1 MLRVRLALV
10 VAISLCF
17 VFVLGFTLYWG
28 SHKIALYSSRSQSA
42 YEAFDR
48 YQQLYREAYRYF
60 KQRMDLL
67 LVDRQGTAADVEMS
81 RQRLH
86 DALERLRKA
95 AATDIDG
102 AGDSGSEAW
111 QGRQSELDSIARLS
125 ASLEVGVHR
134 FDQVDRL
141 RHEGRRDAALLLL
154 SEVLEEDIDRKF
166 DPLIDDAIDRERE
179 RALVAKER
187 LMGLV
192 GLSSWIS
199 ISTALISVI
208 FSIAAGVLLFRSI
221 RKPIEA
227 LMRGTDEI
235 AAGNLMYRIAVDS
248 RDEFGYLAKH
258 FNQMA
263 QELEV
268 QRRKLGEARAV
279 LEQKVAERTLE
290 LNHLNGELQRLDHAR
305 RQFFADIS
313 HELRTPITV
322 IRGEAE
328 VTLRG
333 RNKDAEEYK
342 ESLQR
347 VLDLSLQLGKL
358 VNDLLFL
365 ARAETAHMQFEWE
378 TLDLAEL
385 VVNTAED
392 IRVLAQDKS
401 IEVALNVAE
410 APMWVR
416 GDKQRLRQV
425 IFILGDN
432 ACRYSSAGG
441 RIAIDLAADGG
452 EATLRVNDR
461 GIGIPAQD
469 LELIFDRYY
478 RSLNARRSSDD
489 GTGLGLPVAK
499 AIVSAH
505 GGEISAD
512 SAETCGT
519 TFAVT
524 LPLIKRNED
533 VLEAGADAFDGAPEY
548 ARESAA

>member
-1 MLRVRLALV
+1 MLRIRLALV

-17 VFVLGFTLYWG
+17 VFLLGFTLYWG
-28 SHKIALYSSRSQSA
+28 SHKIVLYSSRSQSA

-67 LVDRQGTAADVEMS
+67 LVDQQGTVADVEMS

-86 DALERLRKA
+86 DAVERLRKA
-95 AATDIDG
+95 AATNLDAADDI
-102 AGDSGSEAW
+102 EAW
-111 QGRQSELDSIARLS
+111 QTRQSELDSIARLS
-125 ASLEVGVHR
+125 ASLEAGMHR

-141 RHEGRRDAALLLL
+141 RQEGRREEALLLL

-166 DPLIDDAIDRERE
+166 DPLIDGAITRERE
-179 RALVAKER
+179 RALVARER

-199 ISTALISVI
+199 ISTALISVV
-208 FSIAAGVLLFRSI
+208 FSIAAGAMLFRSI
-221 RKPIEA
+221 RRPIEA

-235 AAGNLMYRIAVDS
+235 AAGNLPYRIPIDS

-263 QELEV
+263 QELEI
-268 QRRKLGEARAV
+268 QRRKLSEAHAA
-279 LEQKVAERTLE
+279 LEHKVAERTLE

-333 RNKDAEEYK
+333 KNKDAEEYK

-347 VLDLSLQLGKL
+347 VLELSLQLGKL

-385 VVNTAED
+385 VINAAED

-401 IEVALNVAE
+401 IAVTLNVSG
-410 APMWVR
+410 APVWVR

-432 ACRYSSAGG
+432 ACRYSNAGS
-441 RIAIDLAADGG
+441 RIVIDMEADGA
-452 EATLRVNDR
+452 EAVLRVNDH
-461 GIGIPAQD
+461 GIGIPAHD

-478 RSLNARRSSDD
+478 RSTNARRSSDD

-499 AIVSAH
+499 AIVAAH
-505 GGEISAD
+505 GGQISAD
-512 SAETCGT
+512 SREGAGT

-524 LPLIKRNED
+524 LPQVKLNENALDANADDFD
-533 VLEAGADAFDGAPEY
+533 VLREY

>member
-28 SHKIALYSSRSQSA
+28 SHKIALYSSRSQAA

-67 LVDRQGTAADVEMS
+67 LVDQQGTAADVEMS

-86 DALERLRKA
+86 DAVERLRKA
-95 AATDIDG
+95 AATDLDTANDI
-102 AGDSGSEAW
+102 EVW
-111 QGRQSELDSIARLS
+111 QTRQSELDSIARLS
-125 ASLEVGVHR
+125 ASIEGGMHR
-134 FDQVDRL
+134 FDEVDRL
-141 RHEGRRDAALLLL
+141 RHQGRREAALLLL

-166 DPLIDDAIDRERE
+166 GPLIDSAISRERE
-179 RALVAKER
+179 RALVARER

-192 GLSSWIS
+192 GLSRWIS
-199 ISTALISVI
+199 VSTALVSVI
-208 FSIAAGVLLFRSI
+208 FSIAAGAMLFRSI
-221 RKPIEA
+221 RRPIEA

-235 AAGNLMYRIAVDS
+235 AAGNLPYRIAIDS

-263 QELEV
+263 QELEI
-268 QRRKLGEARAV
+268 QRRKLGEAQAA
-279 LEQKVAERTLE
+279 LEHKVAERTLE

-347 VLDLSLQLGKL
+347 ILDLSLQLGKL

-378 TLDLAEL
+378 MLDFIEL
-385 VVNTAED
+385 VVNAAED

-401 IEVALNVAE
+401 IEVMLNVAE
-410 APMWVR
+410 TPVWVR

-432 ACRYSSAGG
+432 AVRYSNAGS
-441 RIAIDLAADGG
+441 RIAIDLEADGT
-452 EATLRVNDR
+452 EAVLRVNDH
-461 GIGIPAQD
+461 GIGIPAHD

-478 RSLNARRSSDD
+478 RSMNARRSSDD

-499 AIVSAH
+499 AIVTAH
-505 GGEISAD
+505 GGRISAH
-512 SAETCGT
+512 SSEGAGT

-524 LPLIKRNED
+524 LPQLTLNESD
-533 VLEAGADAFDGAPEY
+533 TDGGADVDVCQEF

>member
-28 SHKIALYSSRSQSA
+28 SHKIALYSSRSQAA

-67 LVDRQGTAADVEMS
+67 LVDQQGTAADVEMS

-86 DALERLRKA
+86 DAVERLRKA
-95 AATDIDG
+95 AATDLDTANDI
-102 AGDSGSEAW
+102 EVW
-111 QGRQSELDSIARLS
+111 QTRQSELDSIARLS
-125 ASLEVGVHR
+125 ASLEGGMHR
-134 FDQVDRL
+134 FDEVDRL
-141 RHEGRRDAALLLL
+141 RHQGRREAALLLL

-166 DPLIDDAIDRERE
+166 GPLIDSAISRERE
-179 RALVAKER
+179 RALVARER

-192 GLSSWIS
+192 GLSRWIS
-199 ISTALISVI
+199 VSTALVSVI
-208 FSIAAGVLLFRSI
+208 FSIAAGAMLFRSI
-221 RKPIEA
+221 RRPIEA

-235 AAGNLMYRIAVDS
+235 AAGNLPYRIAIDS

-263 QELEV
+263 QELEI
-268 QRRKLGEARAV
+268 QRRKLGEAQAA
-279 LEQKVAERTLE
+279 LEHKVAERTLE

-347 VLDLSLQLGKL
+347 ILDLSLQLGKL

-378 TLDLAEL
+378 MLDFIEL
-385 VVNTAED
+385 VVNAAED

-401 IEVALNVAE
+401 IEVTLNVAE
-410 APMWVR
+410 TPVWVR

-432 ACRYSSAGG
+432 AVRYSNAGS
-441 RIAIDLAADGG
+441 RIAIDLEADGT
-452 EATLRVNDR
+452 EAVLRVNDH
-461 GIGIPAQD
+461 GIGIPAHD

-478 RSLNARRSSDD
+478 RSTNARRSSDD

-499 AIVSAH
+499 AIVTAH
-505 GGEISAD
+505 GGRISAH
-512 SAETCGT
+512 SSEGAGT

-524 LPLIKRNED
+524 LPQLTLNESD
-533 VLEAGADAFDGAPEY
+533 TDGGADVDVCQEF

>member
-1 MLRVRLALV
+1 MLRIRLAMV

-67 LVDRQGTAADVEMS
+67 LVDQQGTAADVEMS

-86 DALERLRKA
+86 DAVERLRKA
-95 AATDIDG
+95 AATDLDAASDI
-102 AGDSGSEAW
+102 EVW
-111 QGRQSELDSIARLS
+111 QTRQSELDSIARLS
-125 ASLEVGVHR
+125 ASLEAGMNR

-141 RHEGRRDAALLLL
+141 RQEGRREAALLLL

-166 DPLIDDAIDRERE
+166 DPLIDDAINRERE
-179 RALVAKER
+179 RALVARER
-187 LMGLV
+187 LMGLI

-199 ISTALISVI
+199 ISTAIVSVV
-208 FSIAAGVLLFRSI
+208 FSIAAGAMLFRSI
-221 RKPIEA
+221 RRPIEA

-235 AAGNLMYRIAVDS
+235 AAGNLPYRIPIDS

-268 QRRKLGEARAV
+268 QQRKLGEARTV

-290 LNHLNGELQRLDHAR
+290 LNHLNGELQRMDHAR

-347 VLDLSLQLGKL
+347 ILELSLQLGKL

-365 ARAETAHMQFEWE
+365 ARAETANLQFEWE
-378 TLDLAEL
+378 TLDLVEL
-385 VVNTAED
+385 VVNAAED
-392 IRVLAQDKS
+392 IRVLAQEKS
-401 IEVALNVAE
+401 IEVTLNVTDT
-410 APMWVR
+410 PVWVR
-416 GDKQRLRQV
+416 GDKQRLRQI
-425 IFILGDN
+425 IFVLGDN
-432 ACRYSSAGG
+432 ACRYSHAGG
-441 RIAIDLAADGG
+441 RIIIDLEGDGT
-452 EATLRVNDR
+452 EALLRVIDH

-469 LELIFDRYY
+469 LKMIFDRYY
-478 RSLNARRSSDD
+478 RSTNARRSSDD

-499 AIVSAH
+499 AIVAAH

-512 SAETCGT
+512 SSEEAGT

-524 LPLIKRNED
+524 LPQVDLKD
-533 VLEAGADAFDGAPEY
+533 SAVDASADDFDY
-548 ARESAA
+548 VRESAA

>member
-28 SHKIALYSSRSQSA
+28 SHKIALYSSRSQMA

-81 RQRLH
+81 RQRLQ
-86 DALERLRKA
+86 DAIERLRKA
-95 AATDIDG
+95 TAKDIDG
-102 AGDSGSEAW
+102 TGDIEAW
-111 QGRQSELDSIARLS
+111 RGRESELDSIARLS
-125 ASLEVGVHR
+125 ASLEAGMHR

-141 RHEGRRDAALLLL
+141 RQEDRRDAALLLL

-166 DPLIDDAIDRERE
+166 DPLIDDAINRERE
-179 RALVAKER
+179 QALVARER

-199 ISTALISVI
+199 ISTALVSVV
-208 FSIAAGVLLFRSI
+208 FSIAAGALLFRGI

-235 AAGNLMYRIAVDS
+235 AAGNLVYRIAIDS

-268 QRRKLGEARAV
+268 QQRKLGEARAV

-290 LNHLNGELQRLDHAR
+290 LNHLNGELQRMDHAR

-333 RNKDAEEYK
+333 RNKEAEEYK

-347 VLDLSLQLGKL
+347 VHELSLQLGKL

-385 VVNTAED
+385 VVNAAED

-401 IEVALNVAE
+401 IVVTLNVADT
-410 APMWVR
+410 PVWVR
-416 GDKQRLRQV
+416 GDKQRLRQI

-432 ACRYSSAGG
+432 ACRYSNVGG
-441 RIAIDLAADGG
+441 RIAIDLAADGT
-452 EATLRVNDR
+452 EATLRVNDH
-461 GIGIPAQD
+461 GIGIPAKD
-469 LELIFDRYY
+469 LEMIFDRYY

-499 AIVSAH
+499 AIVAAH
-505 GGEISAD
+505 GGQISAD
-512 SAETCGT
+512 SAEVSGT

-524 LPLIKRNED
+524 LPQVEWSESALAASAGDFD
-533 VLEAGADAFDGAPEY
+533 VTQEY
-548 ARESAA
+548 VRESAA

>member
-10 VAISLCF
+10 VAVSLCF

-28 SHKIALYSSRSQSA
+28 AHKIALYSSRSQAA

-67 LVDRQGTAADVEMS
+67 LVDQQGTVADVEMS

-86 DALERLRKA
+86 DAVERLRKA
-95 AATDIDG
+95 AATGLDSANDI
-102 AGDSGSEAW
+102 EAW
-111 QGRQSELDSIARLS
+111 QSRQSELDSIARLS
-125 ASLEVGVHR
+125 ASLEAGMHR
-134 FDQVDRL
+134 FDEVDRL
-141 RHEGRRDAALLLL
+141 RHEGRREAALLLL
-154 SEVLEEDIDRKF
+154 SEVLEEDIDRTF
-166 DPLIDDAIDRERE
+166 DPLIDSAISRERE
-179 RALVAKER
+179 RALVARER

-199 ISTALISVI
+199 VSTALVSVI
-208 FSIAAGVLLFRSI
+208 FSVAAGAMLFRSI
-221 RKPIEA
+221 RRPIEA

-235 AAGNLMYRIAVDS
+235 AAGNLLYRIAIDS

-258 FNQMA
+258 FNLMA
-263 QELEV
+263 QELEI
-268 QRRKLGEARAV
+268 QRRKLGEAQAA
-279 LEQKVAERTLE
+279 LEHKVAERTQE
-290 LNHLNGELQRLDHAR
+290 LNRLNGELQRLDHAR

-333 RNKDAEEYK
+333 RNKDADEYK

-347 VLDLSLQLGKL
+347 ILDLSLQLGKL

-378 TLDLAEL
+378 TLDFVEL
-385 VVNTAED
+385 VVNAAED
-392 IRVLAQDKS
+392 IRVLAQDKL
-401 IEVALNVAE
+401 IEVTLNVSD
-410 APMWVR
+410 APVWVR

-425 IFILGDN
+425 VFILGDN
-432 ACRYSSAGG
+432 AARYSDAGS
-441 RIAIDLAADGG
+441 RITIDLEADGA
-452 EATLRVNDR
+452 EAVLRVNDR
-461 GIGIPAQD
+461 GIGIPAHD

-478 RSLNARRSSDD
+478 RSTNARRSSDD

-499 AIVSAH
+499 AIVTAH
-505 GGEISAD
+505 GGRISAH
-512 SAETCGT
+512 SSEGHGT

-524 LPLIKRNED
+524 LPQLTLNESDTD
-533 VLEAGADAFDGAPEY
+533 VSADVDVCQDY

>member
-10 VAISLCF
+10 VAVSLCF

-28 SHKIALYSSRSQSA
+28 AHKIALYSSRSQAA

-67 LVDRQGTAADVEMS
+67 LVDQQGTVADVEMS

-86 DALERLRKA
+86 DAVERLRKA
-95 AATDIDG
+95 AATGLDSANDI
-102 AGDSGSEAW
+102 EAW
-111 QGRQSELDSIARLS
+111 QSRQSELDSIARLS
-125 ASLEVGVHR
+125 ASLEAGMHR
-134 FDQVDRL
+134 FDEVDRL
-141 RHEGRRDAALLLL
+141 RHEGRREAALLLL
-154 SEVLEEDIDRKF
+154 SEVLEEDIDRTF
-166 DPLIDDAIDRERE
+166 DPLIDSAISRERE
-179 RALVAKER
+179 RALVARER

-199 ISTALISVI
+199 VSTALVSVI
-208 FSIAAGVLLFRSI
+208 FSVAAGAMLFRSI
-221 RKPIEA
+221 RRPIEA

-235 AAGNLMYRIAVDS
+235 AAGNLLYRIAIDS

-258 FNQMA
+258 FNLMA
-263 QELEV
+263 QELEI
-268 QRRKLGEARAV
+268 QRRKLGEAQAA
-279 LEQKVAERTLE
+279 LEHKVAERTQE
-290 LNHLNGELQRLDHAR
+290 LNRLNGELQRLDHAR

-347 VLDLSLQLGKL
+347 ILDLSLQLGKL

-378 TLDLAEL
+378 TLDFVEL
-385 VVNTAED
+385 VVNAAED

-401 IEVALNVAE
+401 IEVTLNVSD
-410 APMWVR
+410 APVWVR

-425 IFILGDN
+425 VFILGDN
-432 ACRYSSAGG
+432 AARYSDAGS
-441 RIAIDLAADGG
+441 RITIDLEADGA
-452 EATLRVNDR
+452 EAVLRVNDR
-461 GIGIPAQD
+461 GIGIPAHD

-478 RSLNARRSSDD
+478 RSTNARRSSDD

-499 AIVSAH
+499 AIVTAH
-505 GGEISAD
+505 GGRISAH
-512 SAETCGT
+512 SSEGHGT

-524 LPLIKRNED
+524 LPQLTLNESDTD
-533 VLEAGADAFDGAPEY
+533 VSADVDVCQDY

>member
-28 SHKIALYSSRSQSA
+28 AHKIALYSSRSQAA

-67 LVDRQGTAADVEMS
+67 LVDQQGTAADVEMS

-86 DALERLRKA
+86 DAIERLRKA
-95 AATDIDG
+95 AATDLDTANDI
-102 AGDSGSEAW
+102 EVW
-111 QGRQSELDSIARLS
+111 QTRQSELDSIARLS
-125 ASLEVGVHR
+125 ASLEGGMHR
-134 FDQVDRL
+134 FDEVDRL
-141 RHEGRRDAALLLL
+141 RHEGRREAALLLL

-166 DPLIDDAIDRERE
+166 GPLIDSAISRERE
-179 RALVAKER
+179 RALVARER

-192 GLSSWIS
+192 GLSRWIS
-199 ISTALISVI
+199 VSTALVSVI
-208 FSIAAGVLLFRSI
+208 FSIAAGAMLFRSI
-221 RKPIEA
+221 RRPIEA

-235 AAGNLMYRIAVDS
+235 AAGNLLYRIAIDS

-263 QELEV
+263 QELEI
-268 QRRKLGEARAV
+268 QRRKLGEAQAA
-279 LEQKVAERTLE
+279 LEHKVAERTLE

-347 VLDLSLQLGKL
+347 ILDLSLQLGKL

-378 TLDLAEL
+378 MLDFIEL
-385 VVNTAED
+385 VVNAAED

-401 IEVALNVAE
+401 IEVTLNVAE
-410 APMWVR
+410 TPVWVR

-432 ACRYSSAGG
+432 AVRYSNAGS
-441 RIAIDLAADGG
+441 RIAIDLEADGT
-452 EATLRVNDR
+452 EAVLRVNDR
-461 GIGIPAQD
+461 GIGIPAHD

-478 RSLNARRSSDD
+478 RSTNARRSSDD

-499 AIVSAH
+499 AIVTAH
-505 GGEISAD
+505 GGRISAH
-512 SAETCGT
+512 SSEGAGT

-524 LPLIKRNED
+524 LPQLTLNESD
-533 VLEAGADAFDGAPEY
+533 TDGGADVDVCEEY

>member
-1 MLRVRLALV
+1 M
-10 VAISLCF
+10 
-17 VFVLGFTLYWG
+17 G
-28 SHKIALYSSRSQSA
+28 SHKIALYSSRSQAA

-67 LVDRQGTAADVEMS
+67 LVDQQGTVADVEMS

-86 DALERLRKA
+86 DAIERLRKA
-95 AATDIDG
+95 AATGLDSANDI
-102 AGDSGSEAW
+102 EAW
-111 QGRQSELDSIARLS
+111 QNRQSELDSIARLS
-125 ASLEVGVHR
+125 ASLEAGMHR
-134 FDQVDRL
+134 FDEVDRL
-141 RHEGRRDAALLLL
+141 RHEGRREAALLLL
-154 SEVLEEDIDRKF
+154 SEVLEEDIDRTF
-166 DPLIDDAIDRERE
+166 DPLIDSAISRERE
-179 RALVAKER
+179 RALVARER

-192 GLSSWIS
+192 GLSRWIS
-199 ISTALISVI
+199 VSTALISVV
-208 FSIAAGVLLFRSI
+208 FSLAAGAMLFRSI
-221 RKPIEA
+221 RRPIEA

-235 AAGNLMYRIAVDS
+235 AAGNLLYRIAIDS

-263 QELEV
+263 QELEI
-268 QRRKLGEARAV
+268 QRRKLGEAHAA
-279 LEQKVAERTLE
+279 LEHKVAERTLE
-290 LNHLNGELQRLDHAR
+290 LNRLNGELQRLDHAR

-333 RNKDAEEYK
+333 RNKEAEEYK

-347 VLDLSLQLGKL
+347 ILDLSLQLGKL

-365 ARAETAHMQFEWE
+365 ARAETAHLQFEWE
-378 TLDLAEL
+378 MLDFVEL
-385 VVNTAED
+385 VVNAAED

-401 IEVALNVAE
+401 IEVTLNVADT
-410 APMWVR
+410 PVWVR

-425 IFILGDN
+425 VFILGDN
-432 ACRYSSAGG
+432 AVRYSDAGS
-441 RIAIDLAADGG
+441 RIRIDLEADGA
-452 EATLRVNDR
+452 EAVLRVNDR
-461 GIGIPAQD
+461 GIGIPAHD

-478 RSLNARRSSDD
+478 RSTNARRSSDD

-499 AIVSAH
+499 AIVTAH
-505 GGEISAD
+505 GGRISAH
-512 SAETCGT
+512 SSEGHGT

-524 LPLIKRNED
+524 LPQLTLNESDTD
-533 VLEAGADAFDGAPEY
+533 VGADVDVCQDY

>member
-1 MLRVRLALV
+1 MLRIRLALV

-28 SHKIALYSSRSQSA
+28 SHKISQYSSRSQAA

-67 LVDRQGTAADVEMS
+67 LVDQQGTAADVEMS

-86 DALERLRKA
+86 DAIERLKKA
-95 AATDIDG
+95 AAIDSAATDDI
-102 AGDSGSEAW
+102 EAW
-111 QGRQSELDSIARLS
+111 QSGQSELDSIARLS
-125 ASLEVGVHR
+125 ASLEAGMNR

-141 RHEGRRDAALLLL
+141 RQEGRREAALVLL

-166 DPLIDDAIDRERE
+166 DPLIDGAINRERE
-179 RALVAKER
+179 RALVARER
-187 LMGLV
+187 MMGLV
-192 GLSSWIS
+192 GLSSWIAV
-199 ISTALISVI
+199 STALVSVI
-208 FSIAAGVLLFRSI
+208 FSIAAGAMLFRSI

-235 AAGNLMYRIAVDS
+235 AAGNLPYRIAIDS
-248 RDEFGYLAKH
+248 RDEFGYLANH

-263 QELEV
+263 QELEA
-268 QRRKLGEARAV
+268 QRRKIGEAQTA
-279 LEQKVAERTLE
+279 LEHKVAERTLE

-347 VLDLSLQLGKL
+347 ILELSLQLGKL

-365 ARAETAHMQFEWE
+365 ARAETANLQYEWE
-378 TLDLAEL
+378 TLDLADL
-385 VVNTAED
+385 VVNASED
-392 IRVLAQDKS
+392 IRVLAQDKT
-401 IEVALNVAE
+401 IEVTLNVAD
-410 APMWVR
+410 APIWVR

-425 IFILGDN
+425 VFILGDN
-432 ACRYSSAGG
+432 ARRYSTAGS
-441 RIAIDLAADGG
+441 RITICLEADGVD
-452 EATLRVNDR
+452 AVLRVNDH

-469 LELIFDRYY
+469 MEMIFDRYY
-478 RSLNARRSSDD
+478 RSTNARRSSDD
-489 GTGLGLPVAK
+489 GSGLGLPVAK
-499 AIVSAH
+499 AIVAAH
-505 GGEISAD
+505 GGQISVD
-512 SAETCGT
+512 SSDEAGT
-519 TFAVT
+519 TFAIS
-524 LPLIKRNED
+524 LPQVGSAESAPD
-533 VLEAGADAFDGAPEY
+533 ADADDFAVRREY
-548 ARESAA
+548 ARVSTA

>member
-67 LVDRQGTAADVEMS
+67 LVDQQGTAADVEMS

-86 DALERLRKA
+86 DAVERLRKA
-95 AATDIDG
+95 TATDVDPANDIQ
-102 AGDSGSEAW
+102 AW
-111 QGRQSELDSIARLS
+111 QSHQSELDSIARLS
-125 ASLEVGVHR
+125 AALEAGMHR

-141 RHEGRRDAALLLL
+141 RHEGRREEALLLL
-154 SEVLEEDIDRKF
+154 SDVLEEDIDRKF
-166 DPLIDDAIDRERE
+166 DPLIDGAISRERE
-179 RALVAKER
+179 RALVARER

-199 ISTALISVI
+199 ISTALISVV
-208 FSIAAGVLLFRSI
+208 FSIAAGAMLFRSI
-221 RKPIEA
+221 RRPIEA

-235 AAGNLMYRIAVDS
+235 AAGNLPYRIPIDS

-268 QRRKLGEARAV
+268 QQRKLGEARAV

-333 RNKDAEEYK
+333 RNKEPEEYK
-342 ESLQR
+342 ESLLR

-385 VVNTAED
+385 VVNAAED
-392 IRVLAQDKS
+392 IRVLAQNKS
-401 IEVALNVAE
+401 IEVRLNVTDT
-410 APMWVR
+410 PVWVR
-416 GDKQRLRQV
+416 ADKQRLRQV

-432 ACRYSSAGG
+432 ACRYSSTSS
-441 RIAIDLAADGG
+441 RIVIDLETDGA
-452 EATLRVNDR
+452 EAILRVNDH
-461 GIGIPAQD
+461 GIGIPAKD

-478 RSLNARRSSDD
+478 RSMNARRSSDD

-499 AIVSAH
+499 AIVAAH
-505 GGEISAD
+505 GGQISAD
-512 SAETCGT
+512 SSEGAGT

-524 LPLIKRNED
+524 LPQIKQNESA
-533 VLEAGADAFDGAPEY
+533 LDASAEDFDY
-548 ARESAA
+548 IRESAA

>member
-10 VAISLCF
+10 VAVSLCF

-28 SHKIALYSSRSQSA
+28 AHKIALYSSRSQAA

-67 LVDRQGTAADVEMS
+67 LVDQQGTAADVEMS

-86 DALERLRKA
+86 DAVERLRKA
-95 AATDIDG
+95 AATDLDAASDI
-102 AGDSGSEAW
+102 EVW
-111 QGRQSELDSIARLS
+111 QTRQSELDSIARLS
-125 ASLEVGVHR
+125 ASLEAGMNR

-141 RHEGRRDAALLLL
+141 RQEGRREAALLLL

-166 DPLIDDAIDRERE
+166 DPLIDDAINRERE
-179 RALVAKER
+179 RALVARER
-187 LMGLV
+187 LMGLI

-199 ISTALISVI
+199 ISTAIVSVV
-208 FSIAAGVLLFRSI
+208 FSIAAGAMLFRSI
-221 RKPIEA
+221 RRPIEA

-235 AAGNLMYRIAVDS
+235 AAGNLPYRIPIDS

-268 QRRKLGEARAV
+268 QQRKLGEARTV

-290 LNHLNGELQRLDHAR
+290 LNHLNGELQRMDHAR

-347 VLDLSLQLGKL
+347 ILELSLQLGKL

-365 ARAETAHMQFEWE
+365 ARAETANLQFEWE
-378 TLDLAEL
+378 TLDLVEL
-385 VVNTAED
+385 VVNAAED
-392 IRVLAQDKS
+392 IRVLAQEKS
-401 IEVALNVAE
+401 IEVTLNVTDT
-410 APMWVR
+410 PVWVR
-416 GDKQRLRQV
+416 GDKQRLRQI
-425 IFILGDN
+425 IFVLGDN
-432 ACRYSSAGG
+432 ACRYSHAGG
-441 RIAIDLAADGG
+441 RIIIDLEGG
-452 EATLRVNDR
+452 GTEALLRVTDH

-469 LELIFDRYY
+469 LKMIFDRYY
-478 RSLNARRSSDD
+478 RSTNARRSSDD

-499 AIVSAH
+499 AIVAAH

-512 SAETCGT
+512 SSEEAGT

-524 LPLIKRNED
+524 LPQVDLKD
-533 VLEAGADAFDGAPEY
+533 SAVDASADDFDY
-548 ARESAA
+548 VRESAA

>member
-28 SHKIALYSSRSQSA
+28 SHKIALYSSRSQAA

-67 LVDRQGTAADVEMS
+67 LVDQQGTSADVEMS

-86 DALERLRKA
+86 DAVERLRKA
-95 AATDIDG
+95 AATNGDAVGDI
-102 AGDSGSEAW
+102 EAW
-111 QGRQSELDSIARLS
+111 QTRQSELDGIARLS
-125 ASLEVGVHR
+125 ASLEAGMHR

-141 RHEGRRDAALLLL
+141 RHEGRREEALLLL
-154 SEVLEEDIDRKF
+154 SDVLEEDIDRKF
-166 DPLIDDAIDRERE
+166 DPLIDSAINRERE
-179 RALVAKER
+179 RALVARER

-199 ISTALISVI
+199 VSTALVSVV
-208 FSIAAGVLLFRSI
+208 FSIAAGAMLFRSI
-221 RKPIEA
+221 RRPIEA

-235 AAGNLMYRIAVDS
+235 AAGNLPYRIPIDS

-263 QELEV
+263 QELEN
-268 QRRKLGEARAV
+268 QRRKLGEAQAA
-279 LEQKVAERTLE
+279 LEHKVAERTRE

-333 RNKDAEEYK
+333 RNKEADEYK

-347 VLDLSLQLGKL
+347 VLDLSLQLSKL

-365 ARAETAHMQFEWE
+365 ARAETANLQFEWE
-378 TLDLAEL
+378 TLDFAEL
-385 VVNTAED
+385 IVNAAED

-401 IEVALNVAE
+401 IAVALNVAD
-410 APMWVR
+410 APVWVR

-425 IFILGDN
+425 VFILGDN
-432 ACRYSSAGG
+432 ACRYSNAGG
-441 RIAIDLAADGG
+441 RIAIDLSADGM

-461 GIGIPAQD
+461 GIGIPVQD

-478 RSLNARRSSDD
+478 RSMNARRSSDD

-499 AIVSAH
+499 AIVAAH
-505 GGEISAD
+505 GGQISAD
-512 SAETCGT
+512 SSERAGT

-524 LPLIKRNED
+524 LPLVKWNES
-533 VLEAGADAFDGAPEY
+533 VLDAGADDFDVGREY
-548 ARESAA
+548 VRESAA

>member
-17 VFVLGFTLYWG
+17 VFVLGLTLYWG
-28 SHKIALYSSRSQSA
+28 SHKIALYSSRSQAA

-67 LVDRQGTAADVEMS
+67 LVDQQGTVADVEMS

-86 DALERLRKA
+86 DAIERLRKA
-95 AATDIDG
+95 AATGLDSANDI
-102 AGDSGSEAW
+102 EAW
-111 QGRQSELDSIARLS
+111 QNRQSELDSIARLS
-125 ASLEVGVHR
+125 ASLEAGMHR
-134 FDQVDRL
+134 FDEVDRL
-141 RHEGRRDAALLLL
+141 RHEGRREAALLLL
-154 SEVLEEDIDRKF
+154 SEVLEEDIDRTF
-166 DPLIDDAIDRERE
+166 DPLIDSAISRERE
-179 RALVAKER
+179 RALVARER

-192 GLSSWIS
+192 GLSRWIS
-199 ISTALISVI
+199 VSTALISVV
-208 FSIAAGVLLFRSI
+208 FSLAAGAMLFRSI
-221 RKPIEA
+221 RRPIEA

-235 AAGNLMYRIAVDS
+235 AAGNLLYRIAIDS

-263 QELEV
+263 QELEI
-268 QRRKLGEARAV
+268 QRRKLGEAHAA
-279 LEQKVAERTLE
+279 LEHKVAERTLE
-290 LNHLNGELQRLDHAR
+290 LNRLNGELQRLDHAR

-333 RNKDAEEYK
+333 RNKEAEEYK

-347 VLDLSLQLGKL
+347 ILDLSLQLGKL

-365 ARAETAHMQFEWE
+365 ARAETAHLQFEWE
-378 TLDLAEL
+378 MLDFVEL
-385 VVNTAED
+385 VVNAAED

-401 IEVALNVAE
+401 IEVTLNVADT
-410 APMWVR
+410 PVWVR

-425 IFILGDN
+425 VFILGDN
-432 ACRYSSAGG
+432 AVRYSDAGS
-441 RIAIDLAADGG
+441 RIRIDLEADGA
-452 EATLRVNDR
+452 EAVLRVNDR
-461 GIGIPAQD
+461 GIGIPAHD

-478 RSLNARRSSDD
+478 RSTNARRSSDD

-499 AIVSAH
+499 AIVTAH
-505 GGEISAD
+505 GGRISAH
-512 SAETCGT
+512 SSEGHGT

-524 LPLIKRNED
+524 LPQLTLNESDTD
-533 VLEAGADAFDGAPEY
+533 VGADVDVCQDY
-548 ARESAA
+548 ARESPA